1 MELRQRYD
9 PNPIMASRSENY
21 EYLLAFFKP
30 PYNLTRG
37 EKEKKLLTD
46 EKLYRDEKLSH
57 HLGKITRGFVA

>member
-1 MELRQRYD
+1 VELRQRYD

-37 EKEKKLLTD
+37 EKAKKLLTD
-46 EKLYRDEKLSH
+46 RFTVMKSYRIISEKSP
-57 HLGKITRGFVA
+57 